1 MANKRTSLWLL
12 TTLVFFLLAFTL
24 AVWGINRMLVGATPA
39 VRGGT
44 VLSIRLQGGIGEVA
58 QRGPF
63 LGAVTVREI
72 DEAIRRAA
80 DDSRVAALFLDVGPL
95 LGGYAKTQEIRAAVR
110 HFKDSGKPVFSLLE
124 NASNLDLYMA
134 TTADTVYQIPSGQ
147 IILGM
152 LIQEPFYRDL
162 FDKLGVS
169 FEVFTSGPY
178 KTAFHSFTNRELTD
192 AQREMD
198 ESLIDSLYQ
207 QWLDDVAE
215 DRDLS
220 VESLDAIFDEGLI
233 SATDAQA
240 AGLVDE
246 LGYRSDIDDALR
258 ESAGRAPRHVGVRA
272 YLRATAPSSF
282 SSLLGQSNVIAL
294 IHISGLMVPGDFQ
307 DSLFGANVAAGNTVA
322 RYIREA
328 RQDSN
333 VKAIVLRVDS
343 GGGAVTAADVMGRE
357 IELAAQRKPV
367 IVSMSD
373 VAASGGYWIASK
385 ATRVVANRATY
396 TGSIGVVMGRLNLLE
411 TYELLGVNHELIK
424 RGDNADLL
432 TDASALRPEQ
442 SELLRRSVQS
452 TYGDFV
458 DVVAE
463 GRGMDPADVDA
474 VAQGRV
480 WTGQQAL
487 ENGLIDEIG
496 GLREA
501 LAAARAEAGIGP
513 QRNVSIRVYPP
524 SRTFFEEFSRLFTTV
539 ATATSGVRIPSL
551 WVPPAAAEAWERL
564 RHLQAAGPGW
574 VLMDAALPTP
584 AR

>member
-1 MANKRTSLWLL
+1 MATKRTSLWLL

-24 AVWGINRMLVGATPA
+24 AVWGINRMLVGATPS

-44 VLSIRLQGGIGEVA
+44 VLSIRLQGSIGEVA

-63 LGAVTVREI
+63 LGPVTVREI

-80 DDSRVAALFLDVGPL
+80 ADSRVAALFLDVGPL
-95 LGGYAKTQEIRAAVR
+95 LGGYGKTQEVRAAVQ
-110 HFKDSGKPVFSLLE
+110 HFKESGKPVFALLE

-134 TTADTVYQIPSGQ
+134 AAADTVYQVPSGQ
-147 IILGM
+147 LILG
-152 LIQEPFYRDL
+152 LLVQEPFYRGL
-162 FDKLGVS
+162 LDKLGVE

-178 KTAFHSFTNRELTD
+178 KTAFHSFTNGELTD

-198 ESLIDSLYQ
+198 ESLLDSLYS
-207 QWLDDVAE
+207 QWLDDVSE
-215 DRDLS
+215 DRAMS
-220 VESLDAIFDEGLI
+220 VESLAAIFDDGLV
-233 SATDAQA
+233 SASAAQA

-246 LGYRSDIDDALR
+246 LGYRTDIDDALR
-258 ESAGRAPRHVGVRA
+258 ESAGRSPRHVGVRE
-272 YLRATAPSSF
+272 YLRATAPSSLASVF
-282 SSLLGQSNVIAL
+282 GQADVIAL

-307 DSLFGANVAAGNTVA
+307 DSLFGADVAAGNTIA

-328 RQDSN
+328 RQDRR

-357 IELAAQRKPV
+357 VELAAQRKPV
-367 IVSMSD
+367 VVSMSD

-396 TGSIGVVMGRLNLLE
+396 TGSIGVVMGRLNLLR
-411 TYELLGVNHELIK
+411 TYEWLGVNYEIIK
-424 RGDNADLL
+424 RGKNADLL
-432 TDASALRPEQ
+432 TDASELRPEQ
-442 SELLRRSVQS
+442 IELLQRSVQS

-463 GRGMDPADVDA
+463 GRGMDRADVDA
-474 VAQGRV
+474 VGQGRV

-501 LAAARAEAGIGP
+501 LVAARAEAGIGP
-513 QRNVSIRVYPP
+513 QRSISIRVYPP

-539 ATATSGVRIPSL
+539 ATATSGVRIPSV

-574 VLMDAALPTP
+574 ALMDAALPTP